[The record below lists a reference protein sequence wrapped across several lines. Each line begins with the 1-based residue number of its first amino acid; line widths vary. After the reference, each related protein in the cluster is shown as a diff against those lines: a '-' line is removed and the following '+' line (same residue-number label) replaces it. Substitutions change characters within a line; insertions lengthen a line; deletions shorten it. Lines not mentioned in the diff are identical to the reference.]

1 MSNPVTQEYCIIHV
15 HVFLNVTP
23 YIPLMFVGR
32 KAMALLKLT
41 ENQKIIKAVAEKE
54 PRLTKSLVVCFE
66 FLICTQFDRYHHANT
81 KRKSRKKSKG
91 IFGLRGT

>member
-23 YIPLMFVGR
+23 YIPLMFVRR

-41 ENQKIIKAVAEKE
+41 ENQKIIKAVA
-54 PRLTKSLVVCFE
+54 
-66 FLICTQFDRYHHANT
+66 
-81 KRKSRKKSKG
+81 
-91 IFGLRGT
+91 